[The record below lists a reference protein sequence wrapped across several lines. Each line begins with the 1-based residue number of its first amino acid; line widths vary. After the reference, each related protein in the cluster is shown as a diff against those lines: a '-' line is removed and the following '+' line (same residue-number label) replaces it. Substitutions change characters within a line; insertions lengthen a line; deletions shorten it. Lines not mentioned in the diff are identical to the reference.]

1 MKCNTTVI
9 CRALGD
15 VTPFTGVWIEIL
27 QAENWFAGNNVT
39 PFTGV
44 WIEIGLMGIVLV
56 AVMVTPF
63 TGVWIEIVL
72 NRKQLKI

>member
-1 MKCNTTVI
+1 M
-9 CRALGD
+9 
-15 VTPFTGVWIEIL
+15 WIEIL

-63 TGVWIEIVL
+63 TGVWIEIVWL
-72 NRKQLKI
+72 DMS